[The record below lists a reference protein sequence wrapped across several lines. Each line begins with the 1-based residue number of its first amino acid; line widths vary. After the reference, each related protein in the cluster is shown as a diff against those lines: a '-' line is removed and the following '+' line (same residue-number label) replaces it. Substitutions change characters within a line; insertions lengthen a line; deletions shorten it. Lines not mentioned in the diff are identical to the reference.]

1 MRPYLLTVILVIFG
15 INSYSQEERNAT
27 IKGVITAKETG
38 ETLIGANVIL
48 KKDPGIGASTDIVGN
63 YSLKLKPGEHILLFS
78 FTGMKTDT
86 VSFMLKA
93 NEIRN
98 FDIALSSYDEVLET
112 FEIKVGK
119 FDQKIEDM
127 TVSIETIKPDII
139 ENKNTRSVETI
150 LDQTPGLN
158 ILDGEP
164 QIRGGSGFTFGV
176 GSKVAVL
183 VDGMPMLSGDAG
195 RPEWGFIPVENIEQ
209 IEVIKGASSVLSGAS
224 ALSGAIHIRTAYP
237 KDKPLTKV
245 NAYTGFYSAPRNEA
259 AQWWDDYPTISGV
272 NFLHSRKIKNF
283 DLVVGGNFNY
293 DHGYIG
299 APQPGEFVVDTISD
313 FTDDQMRSIR
323 GRVNFNLRH
332 RSKKV
337 SGLNYG
343 LNGNFMLNSTNLA
356 LAWLNDSSGIY
367 RAYPGA
373 VFLQEQQIGYL
384 DPFINFYSETGA
396 KHSLKGRVLRTNNE
410 MTNNQSNESWVY
422 FADYQFQKEYD
433 FIEDLKFIGGVS
445 SQYTDSYAELYA
457 GAGSPENQLLNISG
471 YTEIQKK
478 FYDVLNFSIGG
489 RAEYYQLNDT
499 TTALAPIF
507 RAGSSIKLAQETY
520 FRMSYGQGYRFP
532 TITERYIST
541 SAGSFGVFSNPGLQ
555 PEKSWN
561 SEAGIKQGLKFGNY
575 FGYLDVA
582 VFWQEYE
589 NTIEYLFGFWDL
601 LTVPGFKFVN
611 TGESRV
617 VGIDISWMGQA
628 KIGKNWRINT
638 MLGYNYILPET
649 LTPDYVY
656 AVDQLDL
663 ELSYNTTSLDTTG
676 NILKYRFIHNAKG
689 DIEVKWKDFA
699 VGYSFRYFSR
709 MENLDLAIEQFEL
722 VTSEEFSGGT
732 QQPIRYLD
740 FYNENNSGN
749 LIMDARISYN
759 WKEHKFALISSNIAN
774 RTYSLRPLKVEQ
786 MRTIMFQYSL
796 KL

>member
-1 MRPYLLTVILVIFG
+1 MIT
-15 INSYSQEERNAT
+15 SQVLFAQERSAT
-27 IKGVITAKETG
+27 LKGVITSKETG

-48 KKDPGIGASTDIVGN
+48 KKDPGVGASSNIDGQ
-63 YSLKLKPGEHILLFS
+63 YSLKLKSGEHVILFS

-86 VSFMLKA
+86 ITVNLKEG
-93 NEIRN
+93 EIKT
-98 FDIALSSYDEVLET
+98 FDVALSSYDEVLET

-119 FDQKIEDM
+119 FDQRIEDM

-245 NAYTGFYSAPRNEA
+245 NAYTGIYSTPRNEA
-259 AQWWDDYPTISGV
+259 AQWWNDYPTISGV
-272 NFLHSRKIKNF
+272 NFLHSRKVKNF
-283 DLVVGGNFNY
+283 DIVVGGNFNY

-313 FTDDQMRSIR
+313 FTDDQMRSVR

-332 RSKKV
+332 RSKKIT
-337 SGLNYG
+337 GLNYG
-343 LNGNFMLNSTNLA
+343 LNGNFMYNSTNLA
-356 LAWLNDSSGIY
+356 LAWLNDTSGIY

-373 VFLQEQQIGYL
+373 IFLLDQQIGHL

-396 KHSLKGRVLRTNNE
+396 KHSLKGRVLRTNNV
-410 MTNNQSNESWVY
+410 MTNNQSNESTVY

-433 FIEDLKFIGGVS
+433 FIKDLKFIGGFS

-457 GAGSPENQLLNISG
+457 GAGSPENKLLNISG
-471 YTEIQKK
+471 YTEISKK
-478 FYDVLNFSIGG
+478 VYDVLNLSIGG
-489 RAEYYQLNDT
+489 RAEYFQLNDT

-507 RAGSSIKLAQETY
+507 RAGASIKLAQETY
-520 FRMSYGQGYRFP
+520 FRMSYGQGFRFP
-532 TITERYIST
+532 SITERYIAT
-541 SAGSFGVFSNPGLQ
+541 NAGSFGVFSNPNLQ

-575 FGYLDVA
+575 YGYLDIA
-582 VFWQEYE
+582 VFWQEYQ

-601 LTVPGFKFVN
+601 LTVPGFKFIN
-611 TGESRV
+611 TGDSRV
-617 VGIDISWMGQA
+617 LGVDISWMGQA
-628 KIGKNWRINT
+628 KIGKNWKINT

-649 LTPDYVY
+649 LSPDYVY
-656 AVDQLDL
+656 AVDQLDR
-663 ELSYNTTSLDTTG
+663 ELSYNTTSLDSSR
-676 NILKYRFIHNAKG
+676 NILKYRFLHNAKG
-689 DIEVKWKDFA
+689 DIEIKWKELA
-699 VGYSFRYFSR
+699 VGFSVKYFSK
-709 MENLDLAIEQFEL
+709 MHNLDLAIEQFEM
-722 VTSEEFSGGT
+722 VTSEAFTGGT
-732 QQPIRYLD
+732 QQPIRFLD
-740 FYNENNSGN
+740 YYNANNNGN
-749 LIMDARISYN
+749 LVMDARISYEF
-759 WKEHKFALISSNIAN
+759 KEHKLALISSNIAN
-774 RTYSLRPLKVEQ
+774 RTYSLRPLKVEP
-786 MRTIMFQYSL
+786 MRTIMLQYTL